1 MTRFARGD
9 ITDTQTMFA
18 LKASHLGKQY
28 VLKTKKACNAVE
40 IVDQLYLCE
49 QEKKDI
55 EHQRREDAITS
66 FSQSRD
72 AIEKYRREG
81 KYIEELLK

>member
-1 MTRFARGD
+1 M
-9 ITDTQTMFA
+9 
-18 LKASHLGKQY
+18 Y

-55 EHQRREDAITS
+55 EHQRREDAIAS